1 MTGPLHYRGM
11 ETLKIT
17 KLKKNKG
24 KFDAKI
30 KINKK
35 SETEIKW
42 WIENIKDCSR
52 NLISREVDM
61 TIYTDASNTGWGG
74 THGEIILASWRTTTK
89 NRYNT
94 TYRKW

>member
-74 THGEIILASWRTTTK
+74 TNGEIILASWRTTTK